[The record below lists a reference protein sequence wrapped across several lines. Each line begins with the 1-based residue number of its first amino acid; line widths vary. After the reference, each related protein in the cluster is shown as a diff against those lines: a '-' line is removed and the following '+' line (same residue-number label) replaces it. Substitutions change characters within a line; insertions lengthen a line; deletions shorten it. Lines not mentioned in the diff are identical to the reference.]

1 MPRLVLV
8 NSYSAGSHAL
18 WERGLEEHLPK
29 LGERPEE
36 VWSVDVVRLPG
47 RHWKWRMHSAGW
59 TMVQRMKESG
69 QLKQPVDV
77 FLVTDMLDVGQFR
90 AALPAEHRSTPIA
103 LYFHENQLTFPDHPE
118 RPPLEWDRHYAFLN
132 LTSALLADAVWFN
145 SEYHRLVFLDSIP
158 EFLRQLP
165 SPRPVQPHLEI
176 ERKSQVLP
184 IGLEPDCFRSEGQ
197 GIRFGEGPP
206 VIAWNHR
213 WEHDKGPRA
222 FLDVLRVVRDHGARF
237 RLCVLGQS
245 FEDRPAAFDALRS
258 EFEDDIVHWG
268 FAASRSDYLD
278 LLASCDIALVT
289 AHHDFYGISVLESA
303 ALGLHIVAPAEL
315 AYSDHFPKESLHAR
329 TDLANGL
336 MMALEG
342 EKKRIWKD
350 AAARLSWSQVTLAW
364 HEAMNEVGRGNK
376 LSAH

>member
-132 LTSALLADAVWFN
+132 LTSA
-145 SEYHRLVFLDSIP
+145 
-158 EFLRQLP
+158 
-165 SPRPVQPHLEI
+165 
-176 ERKSQVLP
+176 
-184 IGLEPDCFRSEGQ
+184 Q
-197 GIRFGEGPP
+197 GKHQQDT
-206 VIAWNHR
+206 N
-213 WEHDKGPRA
+213 
-222 FLDVLRVVRDHGARF
+222 L
-237 RLCVLGQS
+237 
-245 FEDRPAAFDALRS
+245 
-258 EFEDDIVHWG
+258 
-268 FAASRSDYLD
+268 
-278 LLASCDIALVT
+278 
-289 AHHDFYGISVLESA
+289 
-303 ALGLHIVAPAEL
+303 
-315 AYSDHFPKESLHAR
+315 
-329 TDLANGL
+329 
-336 MMALEG
+336 
-342 EKKRIWKD
+342 
-350 AAARLSWSQVTLAW
+350 TLQ
-364 HEAMNEVGRGNK
+364 
-376 LSAH
+376 